1 MHNLFTHQ
9 PNVSKPKM
17 EIQNLRLQLLHIAD
31 GDINK
36 AQSMEAYVLAEAKT
50 FSEKNIGEEPKEAQS
65 KPESVEE
72 CSCLICLLGK
82 AIKEMPPELFV
93 KLPA

>member
-1 MHNLFTHQ
+1 
-9 PNVSKPKM
+9 M

-31 GDINK
+31 GDIDK

-50 FSEKNIGEEPKEAQS
+50 TLEKNVGEEPKPTQGM
-65 KPESVEE
+65 PESEEE
-72 CSCLICLLGK
+72 CGCIICLLGK

>member
-1 MHNLFTHQ
+1 
-9 PNVSKPKM
+9 M
-17 EIQNLRLQLLHIAD
+17 EIQNLRLQLLHIAN
-31 GDINK
+31 GDIDK
-36 AQSMEAYVLAEAKT
+36 AQTMETYVLAEAKT
-50 FSEKNIGEEPKEAQS
+50 ISEKNVGEELNAAQG
-65 KPESVEE
+65 KPELKKE